1 MLPRLTSW
9 HLTCSESSASVPFP
23 SSTNHITEQPHLGYW
38 PGFSRLVFPLGV
50 CVSEVENLQF
60 PRLPPISE
68 LSEPSQTTKA
78 VPRSADP
85 QSQHSTLSSIQY
97 SHKHNMEP
105 AVCDHIGCT
114 PGLVCKENATN
125 ARRMDDAS
133 TPQSTSGPTPLS
145 SPGGMVQAIDFRN
158 IHWDSNHHPWTPD
171 HPRGVA
177 IVVRIPAHIPGQIT
191 TASFVNG
198 LGIPLHVQT
207 EDANVDQHGRADR
220 V

>member
-1 MLPRLTSW
+1 
-9 HLTCSESSASVPFP
+9 
-23 SSTNHITEQPHLGYW
+23 
-38 PGFSRLVFPLGV
+38 
-50 CVSEVENLQF
+50 
-60 PRLPPISE
+60 
-68 LSEPSQTTKA
+68 
-78 VPRSADP
+78 
-85 QSQHSTLSSIQY
+85 
-97 SHKHNMEP
+97 MEP

-133 TPQSTSGPTPLS
+133 TPQSTSGPTPQS

-191 TASFVNG
+191 PASFVNG

-220 V
+220 VWYLARGTPFTYVFVNSLGGVEWMQHRGGGWAGTGR